1 MLKSTHQTPL
11 NSIVLVFSV
20 TRLPVKL
27 SILAMPLYKGR
38 ADVRNTILNA
48 LNLHFLLA

>member
-27 SILAMPLYKGR
+27 SILAMPSIREELTLG
-38 ADVRNTILNA
+38 IL
-48 LNLHFLLA
+48 F